1 MHKAAAL
8 GNAGALYTWGGGD
21 SLSKVLELCSKTYLT
36 WYTSEFARVNLDVI
50 IADLYI
56 YVMYKE
62 YQDIRVNVCVLINAT
77 ERNLLYRRTQHQ
89 QLLPDEVSRSSSGG
103 EAIRGRLRASP
114 VSKLVECW
122 PRDLRNA
129 KVLMEICE
137 IEASKYFINVM

>member
-1 MHKAAAL
+1 
-8 GNAGALYTWGGGD
+8 
-21 SLSKVLELCSKTYLT
+21 
-36 WYTSEFARVNLDVI
+36 
-50 IADLYI
+50 
-56 YVMYKE
+56 MYKE